1 MQRFLKTLAL
11 PNDPGFPVGSVVKNP
26 PAVQEVWVRSLGQ
39 EDPWS
44 RKWQPTPEF
53 LLENSMD
60 RGAGRATV
68 HGVEKELDMT

>member
-1 MQRFLKTLAL
+1 M
-11 PNDPGFPVGSVVKNP
+11 GFPGSSVVKNVL
-26 PAVQEVWVRSLGQ
+26 AMQETWVRSLGQ

-60 RGAGRATV
+60 KGAWRATV
-68 HGVEKELDMT
+68 HGVEKE